1 VGLLR
6 SARSSRNSRAP
17 RALAYGALV
26 LTVILIA
33 GLVAVLWPGGP
44 QTHVT
49 AYFERATGV
58 YPGTEV
64 RILGVKV
71 GKVTKVTPKGN
82 MVEVRMAYAAK
93 YKVPANAQAV
103 IIVPSL
109 VADRYVQFTPVYRGG
124 TALADGATLPLSST
138 AVPVELD
145 DANAAVNELTK
156 ALGPQGANAN
166 GSLSRLLA
174 TSAQTLNGQGTN
186 FKQTLQDLS
195 DVSRILSD
203 NRGNATQTVQNL
215 AKITQAMAASDR
227 QIRSFSQNLA
237 SVSSTLNAEKTEL
250 RAAVKSLSVALQ
262 EVSNFVKQNKAE
274 IAANVEGLAQVTG
287 VLVKEKAALQQFL
300 DKAPVAAS
308 NALGVYDSQD
318 GSLHARLNLQ
328 QSQNLAMWLCS
339 LAYSLGAPSKQ
350 CETLLKPLNAL
361 GVPLS
366 KLALDGSGLTAATT
380 HYDVVPPPA
389 DAYGGSAPPSQR
401 SSGTPASSANPDPT
415 FGGILSPPTTP
426 SPRPSHR

>member
-6 SARSSRNSRAP
+6 SARSRNARAP
-17 RALAYGALV
+17 RVLTYGALV
-26 LTVILIA
+26 LAVVMA
-33 GLVAVLWPGGP
+33 ASLVAVFWPGGS

-82 MVEVRMAYAAK
+82 MVEVNMAWTAEHR
-93 YKVPANAQAV
+93 VPANAQAV

-109 VADRYVQFTPVYRGG
+109 VADRYIQFTPVYRGG
-124 TALADGATLPLSST
+124 AALKDGATLSLSNT

-145 DANAAVNELTK
+145 DANAAVNDLTK

-166 GSLSRLLA
+166 GSLSRLLK
-174 TSAQTLNGQGTN
+174 TSAQTLDGQGEN

-237 SVSSTLNAEKTEL
+237 TVSSTLNSEKAEL
-250 RAAVKSLSVALQ
+250 RAAVKSLSVALR
-262 EVSNFVKQNKAE
+262 EVSNFVKQNKTE
-274 IAANVEGLAQVTG
+274 IAANVQGLAQITG

-300 DKAPVAAS
+300 DKAPVAAT
-308 NALGVYDSQD
+308 NAVGVYDPQD

-328 QSQNLAMWLCS
+328 QSQNIAMWLCS
-339 LAYSLGAPSKQ
+339 LAYSLGAPPKQ

-361 GVPLS
+361 GVPLD
-366 KLALDGSGLTAATT
+366 KLSLDASTLTTATT

-389 DAYGGSAPPSQR
+389 DAYGG
-401 SSGTPASSANPDPT
+401 GTPPPAQGSRAKSGANPDPS
-415 FGGILSPPTTP
+415 FGGILSPPKNP
-426 SPRPSHR
+426 

>member
-6 SARSSRNSRAP
+6 RRDARAP
-17 RALAYGALV
+17 RALTYGALV
-26 LTVILIA
+26 LVVVM
-33 GLVAVLWPGGP
+33 VAALAAILWPGGA

-71 GKVTKVTPKGN
+71 GKVTQVTPKGN
-82 MVEVRMAYAAK
+82 MVEVKLAYTAGH
-93 YKVPANAQAV
+93 KVPANAQAV

-109 VADRYVQFTPVYRGG
+109 VADRYIQFTPVYRGG
-124 TALADGATLPLSST
+124 AALKDGSTLSLSST

-145 DANAAVNELTK
+145 DANSAVNDLTK

-166 GSLSRLLA
+166 GSLSKLLS
-174 TSAQTLNGQGTN
+174 TSAQTLDGQGAN

-237 SVSSTLNAEKTEL
+237 SVSSTLNAEKSEL
-250 RAAVKSLSVALQ
+250 RAAVKSLSVALR
-262 EVSNFVKQNKAE
+262 EVSNFVKQNKSE
-274 IAANVEGLAQVTG
+274 IAANVQGLAQITG

-308 NALGVYDSQD
+308 NALSVYDSQD

-328 QSQNLAMWLCS
+328 QSQNIAMWLCS
-339 LAYSLGAPSKQ
+339 LAYSLGAPPKQ

-361 GVPLS
+361 GIPLS
-366 KLALDGSGLTAATT
+366 KLSLDASSLTAATT
-380 HYDVVPPPA
+380 HYNVVPPPA
-389 DAYGGSAPPSQR
+389 DAYGGNAPAQGAGGGQSTAR
-401 SSGTPASSANPDPT
+401 TNPDPT
-415 FGGILSPPTTP
+415 FGGILSPPGN
-426 SPRPSHR
+426 